1 MFTGIIEEIGVVKN
15 ITRGGKSEKITIEAS
30 EILKEVKLGDSIST
44 NGVCLT
50 VSTLL
55 GKSFEAD
62 VMAETLRRSNLGE
75 LKINDKVNLE
85 RALSAK
91 DRLGGHI
98 VTGHIDGMGR
108 IEEIYK
114 EDTATWITIRP
125 KEGLIKYI
133 VEKGSVALDGISL
146 TVAYVDYEI
155 FKVSIIPH
163 TSKETTLI
171 RYGKVGKNINV
182 ECDILG
188 KYVER
193 LLGFNKNSNEDKKT
207 SIDEKFLRENGFL

>member
-15 ITRGGKSEKITIEAS
+15 ITRGVKSEKITIEAS

-50 VSTLL
+50 VSNLL

-114 EDTATWITIRP
+114 EDNATWITIRP

-146 TVAYVDYEI
+146 TVAYVDHEI

-193 LLGFNKNSNEDKKT
+193 LLGFNKNSNEEKKT

>member
-1 MFTGIIEEIGVVKN
+1 MFTGIIEEIGVVRN
-15 ITRGGKSEKITIEAS
+15 IIKGAKSEKIIIEAS
-30 EILKEVKLGDSIST
+30 EILDEVKIGDSIST

-55 GKSFEAD
+55 DGLFEAD

-85 RALSAK
+85 RALSANN
-91 DRLGGHI
+91 RFGGHI

-114 EDTATWITIRP
+114 EDNATWITIRP
-125 KEGLIKYI
+125 RDGLIKYI

-146 TVAYVDYEI
+146 TVAYVDNEI

-193 LLGFNKNSNEDKKT
+193 LLGFNNINEEKKS
-207 SIDEKFLRENGFL
+207 SIDEEFLRKNGFL